1 MSTGPAAPKRTKPN
15 DGSSG
20 INGKVRA
27 PMQATAVD
35 AAARDSDIV
44 VLLREGRHGQAFD
57 ALLERYEGKIFRL
70 CCALLRDRAQAE
82 DAAQESLLRVWKA
95 LGSYDGRASLSTWIY
110 AITRNR
116 CLTALTRR
124 RAMES
129 LSDSEVEAEAQC
141 LASPEADGD
150 GRGAE
155 LRELVDLLPERLR
168 RTVLLYYFEERSTS
182 EVALMLGCPEGTVKT
197 HLFRAR
203 AALAE
208 QLKKRGLDD
217 ASLWLE

>member
-1 MSTGPAAPKRTKPN
+1 
-15 DGSSG
+15 
-20 INGKVRA
+20 
-27 PMQATAVD
+27 MQATAAD
-35 AAARDSDIV
+35 AADRDSDILG
-44 VLLREGRHGQAFD
+44 LLRAGQREAAFD
-57 ALLERYEGKIFRL
+57 ALLRRYEGRMYRL
-70 CCALLRDRAQAE
+70 CCALLHDRAQAE

-95 LGSYDGRASLSTWIY
+95 LGAYDERAALSSWIY

-116 CLTALTRR
+116 CLTALARR

-129 LSDSEVEAEAQC
+129 LSDSDVEAQIGQ
-141 LASPEADGD
+141 LACTEPPGEE
-150 GRGAE
+150 RGAF

-182 EVALMLGCPEGTVKT
+182 EVSLMLGCPEGTVKT

-203 AALAE
+203 AALAQ

-217 ASLWLE
+217 ASLWLEGQ